1 MVRDARKRAP
11 HHEEQETPMRRLI
24 RIIRNILLLAIAAI
38 IVLAAVLMFNVVSHG
53 SRQIQ
58 VAAVPRATVDAQ
70 GAAARLAEATRF
82 RTVSNF
88 DKPDQDAEA
97 LRGLQA
103 HIDRNFPAF
112 HAAVKREVVGQ
123 YSLLYTWEGTDPKAR
138 PIALLAHQDVVPVAP
153 GTDKDWQHPPYDG
166 VIADGFIWGRGSWDD
181 KGNLF
186 SMLEAAD
193 AMARNGFR
201 PRRTIYFAFGHDEEV
216 GGLSGAK
223 AIAALLASRG
233 VRLDFVID
241 EGLLITDG
249 IMKGLDKPAALIGI
263 AEKGYATL
271 VLETHTAPGH
281 SSMPPRETAIGMMSA
296 ALVRLE
302 DHRLP
307 LQIRSA
313 VSEMFDTLAPE
324 MSGFNRVVLSNLW
337 LFKPLLLREFEKG
350 GGATEAMVRTTT
362 ALTIFNAGD
371 KDNVLP
377 GNAAA
382 TVNFRLIPGD
392 TQTSIIDHVRS
403 TVKNDRIS
411 VKTFPGNFDPPPV
424 TGTANPSFQML
435 NRTIREIFPDVI
447 VAPGLMVAATDSRHY
462 VDIADNIF
470 RFSPVRANSD
480 DLKRFHGTNE
490 RLSIEGYADMIRFYR
505 RLIENTAG

>member
-1 MVRDARKRAP
+1 
-11 HHEEQETPMRRLI
+11 MRRAI
-24 RIIRNILLLAIAAI
+24 KIIRNILLLAIAVVA
-38 IVLAAVLMFNVVSHG
+38 VLAGVLLFNVVTHG
-53 SRQIQ
+53 SRQLQ
-58 VAAVPRATVDAQ
+58 VAAIQRAPVDAQ
-70 GAAARLAEATRF
+70 GAATRLGEAIRF
-82 RTVSNF
+82 RTISNF
-88 DKPDQDAEA
+88 ENPDSDADA

-103 HIDRNFPAF
+103 HISKSFPAF
-112 HAAVKREVVGQ
+112 HAAARREIVGQ
-123 YSLLYTWEGTDPKAR
+123 FSLLYSWEGSDPKAP

-153 GTDKDWQHPPYDG
+153 GTDKDWQQPPYDG

-181 KGNLF
+181 KGNLY
-186 SMLEAAD
+186 SMLEAAE
-193 AMARNGFR
+193 AMAKEGFR
-201 PRRTIYFAFGHDEEV
+201 PKRTIYFAFGHDEEV
-216 GGLSGAK
+216 GGLRGAK
-223 AIAALLASRG
+223 AIVAALAARG

-241 EGLLITDG
+241 EGLLITEG
-249 IMKGLDKPAALIGI
+249 MINGLDKPAALIGV

-271 VLETHTAPGH
+271 VLTAHATPGH

-296 ALVRLE
+296 ALTRLE

-307 LQIRSA
+307 MQVRGA

-324 MSGFNRVVLSNLW
+324 MRGFNRVVLSNLW
-337 LFKPLLLREFEKG
+337 LFKPLLLREFEKSG
-350 GGATEAMVRTTT
+350 PGEATFRTTT

-377 GNAAA
+377 GNAEA

-392 TQTSIIDHVRS
+392 TQSSVTDHVRS
-403 TVKNDRIS
+403 TVNNARIS
-411 VKTFPGNFDPPPV
+411 IEPLPGNADPPPV
-424 TGTANPSFQML
+424 TGTAGPSFRLL
-435 NRTIREIFPDVI
+435 NWTIREIFPDVV

-462 VDIADNIF
+462 AEITDNIF

-505 RLIENTAG
+505 RLIENAAG